1 MSAVLLCAA
10 RNPTATSEK
19 WRHDFQRKHQLHKR
33 TFGAP
38 RSERKFSCCL
48 LFVEACFKPA
58 AHVEGDQ
65 QNPTG
70 DTTLPPGP
78 LARAVCAARPRGLR
92 RRGRRGREQACY
104 RSRRRADNH
113 ITGDKKLPPALTGS
127 LCALQLLDH

>member
-19 WRHDFQRKHQLHKR
+19 WRHEPAFRGSTSCTKE
-33 TFGAP
+33 
-38 RSERKFSCCL
+38 RSELRAPKESSH
-48 LFVEACFKPA
+48 VACSSPA

>member
-1 MSAVLLCAA
+1 MAPRAS
-10 RNPTATSEK
+10 
-19 WRHDFQRKHQLHKR
+19 FQRKHQLHKR

-48 LFVEACFKPA
+48 LF
-58 AHVEGDQ
+58 VEGDQ